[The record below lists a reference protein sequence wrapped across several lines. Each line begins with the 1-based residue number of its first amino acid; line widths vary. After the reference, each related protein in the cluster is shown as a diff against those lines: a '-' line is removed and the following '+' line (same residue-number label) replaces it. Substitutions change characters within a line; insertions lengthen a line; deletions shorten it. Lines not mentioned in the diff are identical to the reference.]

1 MNEKRLLAKKT
12 IISQQKDYYYYFDEL
27 SEEAKKKAISNCIDK
42 GIGFFDII
50 DQEDLTSDFA
60 SILEEKGFP
69 IDDIEWRL
77 SYNPF
82 DGVAFYGEVDNDK
95 LINRLT
101 DGNLKKKLSELNE
114 EFTMVFTIARNDF
127 SNYYSHYNTMDI
139 EYYGDRD
146 SRIEEDDIADEA
158 IDKFMELIID
168 DAKETSKELTSL
180 GYSYIEGA
188 ESEELLREFLRYHD
202 YKFNEDGSLFS

>member
-1 MNEKRLLAKKT
+1 MNEKRLLTKKT
-12 IISQQKDYYYYFDEL
+12 IVSQQKDYYYYFDEL

-42 GIGFFDII
+42 GIGCFDTV
-50 DQEDLTSDFA
+50 DQEDLTNDFA

-77 SYNPF
+77 SYNQG

-114 EFTMVFTIARNDF
+114 EFTMVFTITRNQF
-127 SNYYSHYNTMDI
+127 SNHYSHYNTMDI
-139 EYYGDRD
+139 EYYGDPQID
-146 SRIEEDDIADEA
+146 EDDTADEV

-168 DAKETSKELTSL
+168 DVKETSKELESV
-180 GYSYIEGA
+180 GYSYIEGV
-188 ESEELLREFLRYHD
+188 ESEESLREFLKDND